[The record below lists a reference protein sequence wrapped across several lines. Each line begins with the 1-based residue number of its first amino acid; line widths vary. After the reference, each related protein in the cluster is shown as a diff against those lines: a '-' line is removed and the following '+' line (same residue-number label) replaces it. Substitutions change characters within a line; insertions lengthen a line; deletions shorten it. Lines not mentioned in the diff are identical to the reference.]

1 MKPRH
6 LLLPSAF
13 LLPTVLCAVTP
24 KDLVDHALST
34 NPEIRYYEAEIAA
47 AKGGRRAAGQIANPE
62 LSVDAARGSAW
73 DLRTGEKEGDG
84 PVWKATIMQT
94 FDFPGRI
101 PLRKAIADRD
111 VALAEL
117 GLAQFKSQLANEVR
131 ARAGDVTLLRRLESA
146 ARAVRKRFE
155 ELIGVLMQRD
165 TGTVSAKL
173 ERRILEASL
182 LTSDRELTDAGKEA
196 KSAAAA
202 LNVLCGYDPDRPLNL
217 DDDAV
222 PAFPGTPSL
231 DSLKTQAAHSNFDL
245 QQKRLQMARQGL
257 KIDLTKSERWGKISF
272 GPYVQGYR
280 VDEKEKEAG
289 VVLSV
294 PLPLW
299 NRNKGGI
306 AAEEARLSQ
315 AEALMFATLRDLER
329 DLAIERSAY
338 ASELEALSRW
348 KPESEKEFRDA
359 AEEADRH
366 YRLGAVPIST
376 YVEMQRQYL
385 EAMRAL
391 IQTRR
396 NAWKHLMSMAR
407 LVGEWPEVKR

>member
-1 MKPRH
+1 MH
-6 LLLPSAF
+6 AFHSSLIVVLLATASLHA
-13 LLPTVLCAVTP
+13 TTP
-24 KDLVDHALST
+24 KDLVDHALAT
-34 NPEIRYYEAEIAA
+34 NPEIRFYEAEIAA
-47 AKGGRRAAGQIANPE
+47 ARAGRKTAAQIANPDFSYE
-62 LSVDAARGSAW
+62 WGKGQAW
-73 DLRTGEKEGDG
+73 DRLTGEKEGDG
-84 PVWKATIMQT
+84 PVWKATVMQT

-111 VALAEL
+111 IALAEL

-131 ARAGDVTLLRRLESA
+131 ARSGDVTLLRRLEGA

-155 ELIGVLMQRD
+155 ELVSVLMQRD
-165 TGTVSAKL
+165 TGSVSAKL

-196 KSAAAA
+196 QSAAAA
-202 LNVLCGYDPDRPLNL
+202 LNVLCGYEPDRALNL
-217 DDDAV
+217 DDDAL
-222 PAFPGTPSL
+222 PAFPGVPSL
-231 DSLKTQAAHSNFDL
+231 DSLKTQAARSNFDL

-272 GPYVQGYR
+272 GPYIQGFR
-280 VDEKEKEAG
+280 VDEKEKEIG
-289 VVLSV
+289 ISLSV

-315 AEALMFATLRDLER
+315 AEALMVATLRDLER
-329 DLAIERSAY
+329 DLAIERGAY
-338 ASELEALSRW
+338 SSELDALGRW
-348 KPESEKEFRDA
+348 KPESEKAFREA
-359 AEEADRH
+359 AEEADHH

-396 NAWKHLMSMAR
+396 NAWKHLMGMAR
-407 LVGEWPEVKR
+407 LVGEWPEVRK

>member
-1 MKPRH
+1 MRT
-6 LLLPSAF
+6 LCLNLTALF
-13 LLPTVLCAVTP
+13 LATASLHAVTP
-24 KDLVDHALST
+24 KDLVDHALAT
-34 NPEIRYYEAEIAA
+34 NPEIRFYEGEIAA
-47 AKGGRRAAGQIANPE
+47 AKAGKKTAAQIANPDFSYE
-62 LSVDAARGSAW
+62 LAKGGAW
-73 DLRTGEKEGDG
+73 DRTTGEKEGDG
-84 PVWKATIMQT
+84 PVWKATILQT

-101 PLRKAIADRD
+101 PLRKAIADREI
-111 VALAEL
+111 ALAEL
-117 GLAQFKSQLANEVR
+117 GLAQFKSQLGNEAR
-131 ARAGDVTLLRRLESA
+131 ARAGDVTLLRRLEAA
-146 ARAVRKRFE
+146 ARSVRKRFE
-155 ELIGVLMQRD
+155 ELVGVLVQRD
-165 TGTVSAKL
+165 TGSVSAKL

-182 LTSDRELTDAGKEA
+182 LTSDRELTDASKEA

-202 LNVLCGYDPDRPLNL
+202 LNVLCGYDPDKTLNL
-217 DDDAV
+217 DDDAI
-222 PAFPGTPSL
+222 PAFPGVPSL
-231 DSLKTQAAHSNFDL
+231 ESLKTQAARSNFDL
-245 QQKRLQMARQGL
+245 QQKRLEMARQGL

-272 GPYVQGYR
+272 GPYISRYR

-289 VVLSV
+289 IVLSV

-315 AEALMFATLRDLER
+315 AEALMSATLRDLER
-329 DLAIERSAY
+329 DLAIERASY
-338 ASELEALSRW
+338 SSELDALGRW

-396 NAWKHLMSMAR
+396 YAWKHLMGMAR
-407 LVGEWPEVKR
+407 LVGEWPEVKK